1 MRQPLT
7 VCRSGWTDGIHCLH
21 CCLSAMVT
29 ADLITISSFLHL
41 RERLVK
47 RGTDSPEDIEKRVAK
62 ASEEMTYAPQFDKV
76 LINDDLATALAEADA
91 MVDTFLAE

>member
-1 MRQPLT
+1 ME
-7 VCRSGWTDGIHCLH
+7 V
-21 CCLSAMVT
+21 
-29 ADLITISSFLHL
+29 L

-62 ASEEMTYAPQFDKV
+62 AAEEMTYAPQFDKV

-91 MVDTFLAE
+91 MVDAFLAE